1 MMSQSTTAR
10 LLALVLAA
18 GTLASCVAH
27 GQSGRIDLDVHFN
40 KTPYSD
46 RFYRNL
52 LSDRVWLHVGTG
64 TYRNVVSGVVFGA
77 DGTLFKCT
85 THHAGRYKKHWI
97 KHDTE
102 RWSTYRAASGG
113 NLIEQADPQRRG
125 YLSLFYEPAT
135 GRLSGEVWKND
146 TWAVDNPGQI
156 QDSWPRLLADG
167 CPDLKIP
174 AHIRINEK
182 QTSHRFDELRRQDP
196 DAPVRNFRGSHLT
209 SPGRTGLGASGG
221 KPTTTKAEVDA
232 FLEAQHGNI
241 LINNKRIAL
250 TYVRAGDR
258 EELWRIGHAGMTDGF
273 WDIVR
278 TRDEAGEWLEVHDG
292 PRVRRRYPMGYP
304 FFYLPTGH
312 RHPAF
317 QLTDEFL
324 ARPYPRALPFMGEA
338 YVDKRF
344 VFHPEGKFS
353 VVDEAGELVE
363 DPHFDG
369 TWVWT
374 RGRLEMAVRDD
385 PAGPRSV
392 GWRELASDL
401 DMQPKIWS
409 RFSRDVGGW

>member
-10 LLALVLAA
+10 VLALVLAA
-18 GTLASCVAH
+18 GALASCVAH
-27 GQSGRIDLDVHFN
+27 GQSGRVDPDVHFN
-40 KTPYSD
+40 STPYSD

-52 LSDRVWLHVGTG
+52 LSDRVWVFEGTG
-64 TYRNVVSGVVFGA
+64 SYRNAVQGLVFGA
-77 DGTLFKCT
+77 DGTALECKRDRVPNKRSWL
-85 THHAGRYKKHWI
+85 AVDPI
-97 KHDTE
+97 
-102 RWSTYRAASGG
+102 RWSMHRAASGG
-113 NLIEQADPQRRG
+113 KLIWQLDNQRRT
-125 YLSLFYEPAT
+125 YLTLFYEPAT
-135 GRLSGEVWKND
+135 GRLSGEAWRND
-146 TWAVDNPGQI
+146 AWFVANPGQI
-156 QDSWPRLLADG
+156 QDSWPRVLADG

-174 AHIRINEK
+174 AHVRINEK
-182 QTSHRFDELRRQDP
+182 QTSYRFDELRRQDP
-196 DAPVRNFRGSHLT
+196 DAPIRNFRGSHLT
-209 SPGRTGLGASGG
+209 SPGRTGLGRSGG
-221 KPTTTKAEVDA
+221 KPTTTKAEVEA

-292 PRVRRRYPMGYP
+292 PRVRRRYPIGYP
-304 FFYLPTGH
+304 FHFLPTGH

-317 QLTDEFL
+317 QLTDEL
-324 ARPYPRALPFMGEA
+324 VAQPRPRALEFMGEA
-338 YVDKRF
+338 YSGKRF

-353 VVDEAGELVE
+353 VVDEAGNLVE
-363 DPHFDG
+363 GPHFDG
-369 TWVWT
+369 TWLWT
-374 RGRLEMAVRDD
+374 QGRLEMTVRDD

-409 RFSRDVGGW
+409 RYSQDVGGW